1 MEESNKKNL
10 NILGKD
16 ISSFKTNVL
25 GKMENIQRRQ
35 EDSLDVF
42 KKLISHQIDPNT
54 DIFNSLNKR
63 DSISNKLDDKANNK
77 DNKNYKE
84 YKEDKDSNSII
95 SDKKS
100 DEMLI
105 QDQDIEIISN
115 NQIANLTKKLFV
127 NKLAK
132 FKEHTKKITKK
143 KNLDR

>member
-115 NQIANLTKKLFV
+115 NQIAK
-127 NKLAK
+127 
-132 FKEHTKKITKK
+132 
-143 KNLDR
+143 